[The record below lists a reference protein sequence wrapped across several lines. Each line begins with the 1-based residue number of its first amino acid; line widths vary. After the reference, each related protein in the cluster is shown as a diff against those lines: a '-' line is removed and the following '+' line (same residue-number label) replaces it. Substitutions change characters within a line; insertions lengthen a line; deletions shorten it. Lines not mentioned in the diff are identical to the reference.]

1 MIDYQNITDNEIKR
15 IVACAADPAA
25 QVLIL
30 ADLTCKTV
38 PDIKRAAGLP
48 LTEEDKLS
56 EECSNK
62 WRGWSESDIQYLKDN
77 KEKSLSEQASDLGRT
92 VAGIY
97 NMRRN
102 LGIVTKFAWDKK
114 TTDKL
119 IRMYKKGID
128 QHVIAEKLGRSYGS
142 VTGKI
147 SYLKQQNKL

>member
-30 ADLTCKTV
+30 KDLTGKTV

-48 LTEEDKLS
+48 FTEEDKLS
-56 EECSNK
+56 EESSNK

-77 KEKSLSEQASDLGRT
+77 KEKSLREQASDLGRT
-92 VAGIY
+92 VSGIY

-102 LGIVTKFAWDKK
+102 LGIVTKPTWDKK

-119 IRMYKKGID
+119 IRLYKEGVT
-128 QHVIAEKLGRSYGS
+128 QREIAKKLGKTFGS
-142 VTGKI
+142 VVGKI
-147 SYLKQQNKL
+147 AYLREQNKL